1 MPLKANIT
9 SHGLPRSEEEGS
21 QDAFAAQIWQ
31 DSLVAVLADG
41 VGTAAA
47 GGEAARRSVATLT
60 GNFQSRPRNW
70 SLPQA
75 LKEFTHRLNHTLH
88 SESLAKFERPEMLT
102 TLVVAAV
109 EGSQLHGLN
118 VGDSRVYL
126 LHEGELH
133 QLSLDQ
139 TEPSAQFSHVL
150 SQALGMM
157 PDVKPHTFQHN
168 VGPGDMLLLCS
179 DGLSNLI
186 PKAELEILMIQR
198 ASARSLVTEARE
210 RATPETLDD
219 ISAVVVEI
227 TATDPLR
234 GGGQKLEIPETLAAG
249 QVLEGCTLVRPF
261 NQNERTWI
269 ARQGDAE
276 IVIKFA
282 PLQARDSESVLNQ
295 FHKEIWT
302 LTRLWSEH
310 FIHAYVPPNARTL
323 CYVMEY
329 VEAPT
334 LKETLRAG
342 SLPLD
347 EAVRFACFLLDAA
360 QFLLRLDLV
369 HGDIKPEN
377 ILVLREG
384 DQVQFKLIDFGNISE
399 VFSVTSRAGT
409 PSYLAP
415 ERFHA
420 APCSERTELFAI
432 GVTVFEALTRA
443 FPYGEI
449 EPFQTP
455 QFGPPK
461 MPAKLNP
468 NIPPWL
474 ESVLLRAV
482 APQIENRYQSYSEM
496 KFDLEN
502 PAKVKPFFRKDA
514 PLLERNPVL
523 FYKAGFFLLL
533 AANLFLLYKL
543 LARK

>member
-9 SHGLPRSEEEGS
+9 SHGIARSEADGS

-31 DSLVAVLADG
+31 DSLIAVMADG

-47 GGEAARRSVATLT
+47 GGEAARRTVTTLT

-75 LKEFTHRLNHTLH
+75 LKEFTQRLNHTLH

-102 TLVVAAV
+102 TLTVAAL
-109 EGSQLHGLN
+109 EGNQIHGLN

-133 QLSLDQ
+133 QLSRDQ
-139 TEPSAQFSHVL
+139 TEAAAQFRHVL
-150 SQALGMM
+150 TQAVGMTA
-157 PDVKPHTFQHN
+157 DVAPHIFQH
-168 VGPGDMLLLCS
+168 VIAAGDMLLLCS
-179 DGLSNLI
+179 DGVSNLLADEDL
-186 PKAELEILMIQR
+186 KLLLLQR
-198 ASARSLVTEARE
+198 ASARTIATAARE
-210 RATPETLDD
+210 KATDETLDD

-227 TATDPLR
+227 TAIDPLR
-234 GGGQKLEIPETLAAG
+234 SSGQRLEIPETLSAG
-249 QVLEGCTLVRPF
+249 QVFESYTLIRPL

-269 ARQGDAE
+269 AKHGDNE
-276 IVIKFA
+276 IAIKFA
-282 PLQARDSESVLNQ
+282 PIQARDSETVLNQ

-302 LTRLWSEH
+302 LTRLWADF
-310 FIHAYVPPNARTL
+310 FIHAYVPENARTL

-342 SLPLD
+342 PLPLD
-347 EAVRFACFLLDAA
+347 ETVKLARFLLDAG

-384 DQVQFKLIDFGNISE
+384 EQVRFKLIDFGSISE
-399 VFSVTSRAGT
+399 VFSVTNRAGT

-415 ERFHA
+415 ERFHN
-420 APCSERTELFAI
+420 APCSERTEIFAI
-432 GVTVFEALTRA
+432 GVTVFEAVTGT

-455 QFGPPK
+455 HFGASK
-461 MPAKLNP
+461 LPATLNP

-482 APQIENRYQSYSEM
+482 APQIENRYHSYSEM

-502 PAKVKPFFRKDA
+502 PGKVKPFFRKDA

-523 FYKAGFFLLL
+523 FYKTGFFLLL
-533 AANLFLLYKL
+533 ATTLFLLYKL
-543 LARK
+543 LVRK

>member
-9 SHGLPRSEEEGS
+9 SHGLPRSEQEGS
-21 QDAFAAQIWQ
+21 QDAFAAQLWQ
-31 DSLVAVLADG
+31 DSLIAVLADG
-41 VGTAAA
+41 VGTATA
-47 GGEAARRSVATLT
+47 GGEAARRAVTTFT

-75 LKEFTHRLNHTLH
+75 LKEFTQRINHTLH

-102 TLVVAAV
+102 TLAVAAV
-109 EGSQLHGLN
+109 EGNLLHGLN

-126 LHEGELH
+126 LHGGELH
-133 QLSLDQ
+133 QLSRDQ
-139 TEPSAQFSHVL
+139 TEPAAQFRHVL
-150 SQALGMM
+150 TQALGMTV
-157 PDVKPHTFQHN
+157 DVAPHTFQHVVAPN
-168 VGPGDMLLLCS
+168 DLFLLCS
-179 DGLSNLI
+179 DGVSNLL
-186 PKAELEILMIQR
+186 PDEELKLLLIQR
-198 ASARSLVTEARE
+198 ASARTIVAAARE
-210 RATPETLDD
+210 KATDETLDD

-234 GGGQKLEIPETLAAG
+234 SSGQRLEIPETLYAG
-249 QVLEGCTLVRPF
+249 QVLEGCTLIRPL

-269 ARQGDAE
+269 AKHGNEE
-276 IVIKFA
+276 IAIKFA
-282 PLQARDSESVLNQ
+282 PLQARDSEAVLNQ

-302 LTRLWSEH
+302 LTRLWADF
-310 FIHAYVPPNARTL
+310 FIHAYVPENARTL

-342 SLPLD
+342 PLSLEDAMTL
-347 EAVRFACFLLDAA
+347 ARFLLDAG

-384 DQVQFKLIDFGNISE
+384 DQVRFKLIDFGNISE
-399 VFSVTSRAGT
+399 VFTVTSRAGT

-432 GVTVFEALTRA
+432 GVTMFEAVTGT

-455 QFGPPK
+455 HFGQPK
-461 MPAKLNP
+461 LPATLNP

-523 FYKAGFFLLL
+523 FYKVGFFLLL

-543 LARK
+543 LVRK

>member
-1 MPLKANIT
+1 MPLKASIT
-9 SHGLPRSEEEGS
+9 SHGLPRSEQEGS
-21 QDAFAAQIWQ
+21 QDAFAAQLWQ
-31 DSLVAVLADG
+31 DSLIAVLADG
-41 VGTAAA
+41 VGTATA
-47 GGEAARRSVATLT
+47 GGEAARRAVTTFT

-70 SLPQA
+70 SLRQA
-75 LKEFTHRLNHTLH
+75 LKEFAHRLNHTLH

-102 TLVVAAV
+102 TLAVAAI

-118 VGDSRVYL
+118 IGDSRVYL
-126 LHEGELH
+126 LHEGKLR
-133 QLSLDQ
+133 QLSQDQ
-139 TEPSAQFSHVL
+139 TESSAQFSHVL
-150 SQALGMM
+150 TQALGMTTE
-157 PDVKPHTFQHN
+157 VVPHIFQHA
-168 VGPGDMLLLCS
+168 VEPGDMLLLCS
-179 DGLSNLI
+179 DGLSNLL
-186 PKAELEILMIQR
+186 PDAELELLLIQR
-198 ASARSLVTEARE
+198 ASARSLATEARA

-219 ISAVVVEI
+219 ISAVVIEI

-234 GGGQKLEIPETLAAG
+234 SNGQALEIPETLGAG
-249 QVLEGCTLVRPF
+249 QILEGCTLIRPF

-269 ARQGDAE
+269 AREGSAE
-276 IVIKFA
+276 VVIKFA
-282 PLQARDSESVLNQ
+282 PLQARDSETVLNQ

-302 LTRLWSEH
+302 LTRLLSDH

-334 LKETLRAG
+334 LKETLRG
-342 SLPLD
+342 GPLPLD
-347 EAVRFACFLLDAA
+347 EAMKLACFLLDAG

-384 DQVQFKLIDFGNISE
+384 DQVKFKLIDFGNISE

-432 GVTVFEALTRA
+432 GVTMFESLTNT

-455 QFGPPK
+455 HFGQSK
-461 MPAKLNP
+461 LPATLNP

-496 KFDLEN
+496 KFDIEN

-523 FYKAGFFLLL
+523 FYKVGFFLLL

-543 LARK
+543 LVRK